1 MTFQV
6 YRQGGYQH
14 LSVTLKRLAAIATLF
29 LAVVILFMALA
40 PPSAQISGGIN
51 DKVLHFTAFATLVL
65 PCAIFLAR
73 HLAWIVPLTFAF
85 GGAIELVQPGFGRE
99 ASWADFH
106 ADVLGVMFGVLLG
119 LVLRSLVKRFLSAP
133 KRQRQV

>member
-6 YRQGGYQH
+6 YRPGGYQH
-14 LSVTLKRLAAIATLF
+14 LSVTLKRLAVIATLF
-29 LAVVILFMALA
+29 LAVVILFLALA
-40 PPSAQISGGIN
+40 PPSVQVSGGIN

-65 PCAIFLAR
+65 PCAVFLAR
-73 HLAWIVPLTFAF
+73 HLVWIVPVALLF
-85 GGAIELVQPGFGRE
+85 GGSIELLQPGFGRE

-106 ADVLGVMFGVLLG
+106 SDVWGVMFGVFLG
-119 LVLRSLVKRFLSAP
+119 LVLRSLIKRFLSAP